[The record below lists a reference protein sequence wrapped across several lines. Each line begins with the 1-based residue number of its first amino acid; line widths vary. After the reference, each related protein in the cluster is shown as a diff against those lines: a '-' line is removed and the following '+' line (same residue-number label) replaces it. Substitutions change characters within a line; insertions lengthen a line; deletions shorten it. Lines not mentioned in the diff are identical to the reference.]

1 MNTHRVEFSTQVDES
16 LLEEARAIA
25 AREGRPL
32 DNVVEEA
39 LRDLLEKRRNAA
51 ARPHVLAHYESSL
64 ETFGPLY
71 ERLAK

>member
-1 MNTHRVEFSTQVDES
+1 MSQQRVEFSAQVDEN

-25 AREGRPL
+25 TREGRL
-32 DNVVEEA
+32 FENVVEEA

-51 ARPHVLAHYESSL
+51 ARPHVLDHYETSL
-64 ETFGPLY
+64 DTFGPLY